1 MKQLVHFIWL
11 ILLSQQAFSQTI
23 TWTGATDTDWATGT
37 NWSTNVA
44 PTNANK
50 VNIPGSLVRYPV
62 LNTNASIQNLV
73 VEAGATLTVNAS
85 KELTINGSG
94 NDASLSVNGTV
105 ENNGKITVNQV
116 TSTTADAIQLGGN
129 GQFTNNAGATLT
141 GATIGFYGIRV
152 VGSAV
157 LLNQVGGTL
166 SFAGFSGSMFLS
178 GSTSP
183 EMVQNHGKMTL
194 GGQMEKYAGLF
205 HNYPCGVVK
214 LLAGEVYNNGGQI
227 LNEGF
232 FSAASNLNGNST
244 ESDFINNGIVY
255 VGGTT
260 SYTNNAIRIFN
271 NATSTSIFEFA
282 AANNL
287 TVEGIYKDE
296 AATASAGG
304 FNQGTNTFT
313 HFGLSAGSQTLYA
326 NITRSGGTCPQI
338 VPFTFVVATASTFT
352 TQPASQIVCAGSSA
366 SFTVAIANAT
376 GYQWQLNT
384 GGSWNNVPATSP
396 YTNGTTATLNIS
408 NATGLNGYQ
417 YRCVATGSGG
427 ATVTS
432 NAATLTIGAG
442 GGSNPTGTLTWTGG
456 VDTDWNTACNWSPNS
471 VPTATNDV
479 VIPNTTNKPTIS
491 TAAVAQ
497 SVEVQTDAV
506 LTIAATNSLTING
519 SKFIAGSRSGLFNAG
534 TVHNNGQLILGNT
547 GSVGQN
553 ALWNRGTFNNNISAE
568 IKISNATSASML
580 NETGNFTNASTIT
593 INGGFVGLWNRNHA
607 VFNNT
612 SGEIKID
619 NTSEN
624 GISNIT
630 ESTFNNAAKITIGA
644 VISVGKNG
652 INNFASFSN
661 TTGGEITIN
670 AINASIYNDNV
681 ALFTNAAK
689 ITIGTTA
696 TAANTGIWNRGLF
709 NNNTGG
715 EIKIDNTTE
724 VGLRNLE
731 GTFTNVAKI
740 TIGATASVGGTGIF
754 NYAVFNNNT
763 GGEIRIDNATGQG
776 VENESGTFTN
786 AAKITIGFTSST
798 GQYGIHNRDNGTF
811 NNNSGSEITID
822 RSTVAGL
829 MNIRTSTFINTA
841 KITIGATASVGG
853 YGLANA
859 FTGSFTNNPGGIITL
874 DNSSTSGITTSAGST
889 LTNAATIIVGATA
902 STGTYGLGNDGAVNN
917 TACGKLIVASGIL
930 QNNASRTITNAGLV
944 QVAGTLDNNGTF
956 TNDGVLKYGSLT
968 GTVTN
973 ATNASLIVNNTPTP
987 IFTYGGTYDGVING
1001 IYTDAAATLPAG
1013 TFTAPNTFTPSGL
1026 LAGSQTL
1033 YAKITPQGGGCVY
1046 VVPFTFVIAQGDYT
1060 WTGAVSKDWNT
1071 PGNWLVGGSVP
1082 AVAPTFGSQ
1091 TGNRTLIPVVAN
1103 GNYPEVTAASG
1114 ARSVTIAANASLTIK
1129 STGNLQ
1135 IVGSDTDGVT
1145 SAGTFT
1151 NNGTVLI
1158 DSSYNDGFV
1167 NQTGASL
1174 INTNALTVRMGTGNR
1189 LENYGSVNNS
1199 GTFTV
1204 GGGLA
1209 TAILNHP
1216 AATLTNTSTF
1226 AVSGGLT
1233 GGIHNQGTIDNSGQF
1248 TVSGGVSGTLFIN
1261 QETVTNRS
1269 GATMTIGKH
1278 DSWIFD
1284 NQKLV
1289 ENEGNLNIS
1298 EGKGTG
1304 AINRQGATI
1313 RNKAGGTLYM
1323 TGTLKTA
1330 FRNGGL
1336 LENYHLVDF
1345 NGTPDTCFYNLPTGE
1360 IKNEATFRVSGTN
1373 RGIIN
1378 LGKFTHGSAAILD
1391 TYSIGG
1397 IGFKNGGTFLSAT
1410 GCVINSVSM
1419 NDLLLNLPNA
1429 LFENKCATTFGSSRN
1444 AIVNQG
1450 RYTHT
1455 AGSFT
1460 GGSLNIILENS
1471 DYAEINVPFTSTGS
1485 MGKFFVNSDTLILG
1499 PQTTVTTSPNPFST
1513 HSIPLTN
1520 TSTGYVHSQA
1530 DFTIRSATTL
1540 IDNAGKMV
1548 LGSQSTLI
1556 GTDMGTPIVNTGNLT
1571 NEGTANFN
1579 RFGGY
1584 GIDNSG
1590 TFTNKGRFETG
1601 NSDKS
1606 IHNNGGTIE
1615 NSGVMEIDSVFRD
1628 AVLQEGIGS
1637 SFTNTATGQ
1646 INVDFVFGNGINNT
1660 AGTFTNNGTL
1670 LIAQTDTV
1678 ALSGVNNAGMFQN
1691 NKLMRIGGVGK
1702 IKQHGLYNTGTFTNS
1717 TNSQVF
1723 LQSAEGSGITNQGG
1737 TITNQNC
1744 AYIES
1749 TPAILNAAG
1758 SFSNAGII
1766 KKRKDNIVAVST
1778 ISANSGK
1785 IINEDTDAF
1794 NVTGS
1799 NSGATISITS
1809 SNASM
1814 SLCANTRTLTATP
1827 SGGTFS
1833 VTGPGSLA
1841 GNVLTATGV
1850 GTIVVSYAYNNDPS
1864 CPYFANQTIE
1874 VISTATPTGIL
1885 TWTGAVSTDWNT
1897 ACNWLPA
1904 SVPTATND
1912 VVIPNTTNKPTINT
1926 AAVAQSVEVQTG
1938 AVLTIAAT
1946 KSLTINGSRTV
1957 AAFFAGFHNA
1967 GTVQNNGQ
1975 LVLGST
1981 GSVVQHGL
1989 INRATFNNNTGGE
2002 IKIDNVVDMGL
2013 YNTTGATFTNA
2024 AKIAIGATANIGTQ
2038 GIVNDGTF
2046 NNNAGGEMTIDR
2058 STQIALF
2065 NQNGTFN
2072 NAAKLTIGGV
2082 ESAGDEGIKSF
2093 NVFNNNTG
2101 GEIKIEKVVKNALS
2115 SGGPFTNA
2123 GKIVIGAS
2131 SVIES
2136 GILNGAVFDN
2146 NAGGEIT
2153 IDRTTAAGLFNSG
2166 SSVPGVFNNAGK
2178 ITIGALSSLGST
2190 MGLGNINT
2198 FNNNACGQVI
2208 VVSGTISND
2217 VSGSVTNLGLVQVV
2231 DTLENNGTFTNDGVL
2246 KYGSLTGTVTNA
2258 TNASL
2263 IINNTPTPIFT
2274 YGGTYNGVVNG
2285 IYTDAA
2291 ATLPAG
2297 TFTAPNTF
2305 VPSGLPAGVQTLYA
2319 KVTPQGGACS
2329 YIVPFTFNNTAL
2341 APVFT
2346 TQPTAISRCS
2356 GSSASFTAAATNAT
2370 GYQWQLNSGGGWSNV
2385 PASAPYANGTTAT
2398 LTISNVAGLN
2408 GYQFRCVAIGA
2419 TVNTNSDPATLT
2431 VISKPTIT
2439 LTTLQQTL
2447 NEGNSQTFCDT
2458 DANPVNGLQFTVSG
2472 LCVVGSPVWRSQVGS
2487 GAWSNW
2493 SATAPVSQPSNNQ
2506 PHRYQAACDA
2516 TCPSTYTSPI
2526 ELTINYRASV
2536 PQNVSLLVDGVTIA
2550 VGETKEVCSLV
2561 TTTLTFNANCAM
2573 GEVILY
2579 SIDGGEYSSGVPVGL
2594 VDNQYHNYR
2603 VRCRKSDGTPSCV
2616 ESESGVMRLK
2626 LVVIPVAPTVSLSP
2640 TSSCNPSASF
2650 SGQSTCGSLRTI
2662 WYNATTNVA
2671 LPSLPSTVPSQTT
2684 SYYARCQTENGCVS
2698 EKSNVVTF
2706 TLTPTQVAPVITASQ
2721 EIVCTGTTVR
2731 ISANCPAGSQTF
2743 WNTGVTAPSFEVAFN
2758 NVTKQTYWAKCLF
2771 EGGCQSSESVRKDIY
2786 WNAFVVTLI
2795 NIGESKSAIKSA
2807 NDKSLWSSQ
2816 FITRD
2821 GGPELEQSTQ
2831 VNPTL
2836 FYVENVN
2843 KMAPRYWTI
2852 NVEACGL
2859 STDGSLTFDML
2870 ATPEMGVIRSFNTH
2884 ENNAPYFMYANR
2896 EGWTELYAQNHPA
2909 YGFYQD
2915 NGAGGNVYDAGL
2927 PKGLYKLGIRYW
2939 DQKGWGSIYP
2949 STRKPQGNVLAYQEY
2964 WFRIQSKD
2972 GVGVGAA
2979 RSADSEDAKS
2989 KGQGARGE
2997 GQGSDNGKQL
3007 TDNGAFA
3014 TVLPN
3019 PVSNILRL
3027 KVQDS
3032 KGQTVQAALT
3042 DATGREVLRRQFVPE
3057 TNTHQEEFGV
3067 SELPTGMYFL
3077 KVTTTDQQ
3085 ATLKVV
3091 KVN

>member
-44 PTNANK
+44 PTAADN
-50 VNIPGSLVRYPV
+50 VFVPGSLARYPV
-62 LNTNASIQNLV
+62 LNSSTSIKSLAVQSGSLLTINASHTLTISGAGVGYSIDLYGTIENNGTIAVTATSDAVYLNGN
-73 VEAGATLTVNAS
+73 AKLNNNTGATLSVTTTGNYGV
-85 KELTINGSG
+85 KINNSG
-94 NDASLSVNGTV
+94 V
-105 ENNGKITVNQV
+105 
-116 TSTTADAIQLGGN
+116 
-129 GQFTNNAGATLT
+129 FTNQT
-141 GATIGFYGIRV
+141 GATATITG
-152 VGSAV
+152 
-157 LLNQVGGTL
+157 N
-166 SFAGFSGSMFLS
+166 SGSLFLY
-178 GSTSP
+178 GANTP
-183 EMVQNHGKMTL
+183 VEMVKNYGRMNLTKQI
-194 GGQMEKYAGLF
+194 EKYSDTF
-205 HNYPCGVVK
+205 HNYPCGVVI
-214 LLAGEVYNNGGQI
+214 LTSGDVFNSGGQI

-232 FSAASNLNGNST
+232 FSVLGAPDLLANLNGPAA
-244 ESDFINNGIVY
+244 DFINNGIIY
-255 VGGTT
+255 VVNPNP

-271 NATSTSIFEFA
+271 NATTTSIFEFA
-282 AANNL
+282 AGNNL
-287 TVEGIYKDE
+287 TVEGIYKND
-296 AATASAGG
+296 AASASAGG

-313 HFGLSAGSQTLYA
+313 PVG
-326 NITRSGGTCPQI
+326 
-338 VPFTFVVATASTFT
+338 VP
-352 TQPASQIVCAGSSA
+352 
-366 SFTVAIANAT
+366 
-376 GYQWQLNT
+376 
-384 GGSWNNVPATSP
+384 
-396 YTNGTTATLNIS
+396 
-408 NATGLNGYQ
+408 
-417 YRCVATGSGG
+417 
-427 ATVTS
+427 
-432 NAATLTIGAG
+432 
-442 GGSNPTGTLTWTGG
+442 GG
-456 VDTDWNTACNWSPNS
+456 V
-471 VPTATNDV
+471 
-479 VIPNTTNKPTIS
+479 
-491 TAAVAQ
+491 
-497 SVEVQTDAV
+497 
-506 LTIAATNSLTING
+506 
-519 SKFIAGSRSGLFNAG
+519 
-534 TVHNNGQLILGNT
+534 
-547 GSVGQN
+547 
-553 ALWNRGTFNNNISAE
+553 
-568 IKISNATSASML
+568 
-580 NETGNFTNASTIT
+580 
-593 INGGFVGLWNRNHA
+593 
-607 VFNNT
+607 
-612 SGEIKID
+612 
-619 NTSEN
+619 
-624 GISNIT
+624 
-630 ESTFNNAAKITIGA
+630 
-644 VISVGKNG
+644 
-652 INNFASFSN
+652 
-661 TTGGEITIN
+661 
-670 AINASIYNDNV
+670 
-681 ALFTNAAK
+681 
-689 ITIGTTA
+689 
-696 TAANTGIWNRGLF
+696 
-709 NNNTGG
+709 
-715 EIKIDNTTE
+715 
-724 VGLRNLE
+724 
-731 GTFTNVAKI
+731 
-740 TIGATASVGGTGIF
+740 
-754 NYAVFNNNT
+754 
-763 GGEIRIDNATGQG
+763 
-776 VENESGTFTN
+776 
-786 AAKITIGFTSST
+786 
-798 GQYGIHNRDNGTF
+798 
-811 NNNSGSEITID
+811 
-822 RSTVAGL
+822 
-829 MNIRTSTFINTA
+829 
-841 KITIGATASVGG
+841 
-853 YGLANA
+853 
-859 FTGSFTNNPGGIITL
+859 
-874 DNSSTSGITTSAGST
+874 
-889 LTNAATIIVGATA
+889 
-902 STGTYGLGNDGAVNN
+902 
-917 TACGKLIVASGIL
+917 
-930 QNNASRTITNAGLV
+930 
-944 QVAGTLDNNGTF
+944 
-956 TNDGVLKYGSLT
+956 
-968 GTVTN
+968 
-973 ATNASLIVNNTPTP
+973 
-987 IFTYGGTYDGVING
+987 
-1001 IYTDAAATLPAG
+1001 
-1013 TFTAPNTFTPSGL
+1013 
-1026 LAGSQTL
+1026 QTL
-1033 YAKITPQGGGCVY
+1033 YAKITRPSGTCPQ
-1046 VVPFTFVIAQGDYT
+1046 VVPFIIDLPGFLTQPSVQSICPGENAVFSVTSTGITSYQWQESADAAFTSPTNISTGGIYTVSSTTDASSLTVAHNVSANGKYYRCVGSPGAIASNGAQLTVIAGSSATIAYT
-1060 WTGAVSKDWNT
+1060 GSPYLNVGTASVTFTGTTGGMFSAAPSGLSLNPTSGEINLATSTLGSYTVTYRVASSGGCPDFVTTTTVAIRTTGRTYVWTGATDNQWNNVN
-1071 PGNWLVGGSVP
+1071 NWLVDGNIPSVLP
-1082 AVAPTFGSQ
+1082 KFGSSQ
-1091 TGNRTLIPVVAN
+1091 GNPVQIPVV
-1103 GNYPEVTAASG
+1103 GSGRYPEVTTAEG
-1114 ARSVTIAANASLTIK
+1114 ARKITIAANASLTIK
-1129 STGNLQ
+1129 NTGNLQ

-1174 INTNALTVRMGTGNR
+1174 INTNSLTVRMGTGNR
-1189 LENYGSVNNS
+1189 LENYGSINNS

-1204 GGGLA
+1204 GGGIA

-1233 GGIHNQGTIDNSGQF
+1233 GGMLNQGTIDNSGQF

-1269 GATMTIGKH
+1269 GATLRIGNH
-1278 DSWIFD
+1278 DSLAFD

-1289 ENEGNLNIS
+1289 ENEGNLNLGN
-1298 EGKGTG
+1298 GKDRA
-1304 AINRQGATI
+1304 AINREGATI
-1313 RNKAGGTLYM
+1313 RNKAGGTLDVNA
-1323 TGTLKTA
+1323 TGKTM

-1336 LENYHLVDF
+1336 LENYHIVTF
-1345 NGTPDTCFYNLPTGE
+1345 SGSPDTCFYNLPTGE
-1360 IKNEATFRVSGTN
+1360 VKNEATFGVGSNGGVN
-1373 RGIIN
+1373 GAIIN
-1378 LGKFTHGSAAILD
+1378 LGKFTHGSAGILALR
-1391 TYSIGG
+1391 G
-1397 IGFKNGGTFLSAT
+1397 IGNIAFKNGGTFLSAA

-1419 NDLLLNLPNA
+1419 NDLLINLPNA
-1429 LFENKCATTFGSSRN
+1429 VFENKCATTFGSSRN
-1444 AIVNQG
+1444 PIVNQG

-1460 GGSLNIILENS
+1460 VGQMGDVLQNS

-1499 PQTTVTTSPNPFST
+1499 PQTTVTTSPDTYST
-1513 HSIPLTN
+1513 HGTPLTN

-1556 GTDMGTPIVNTGNLT
+1556 GTDMGTPIINTGDLT

-1584 GIDNSG
+1584 GINNSG

-1606 IHNNGGTIE
+1606 LYNNGGIIE
-1615 NSGVMEIDSVFRD
+1615 NSGVIEIDSVFRD
-1628 AVLQEGIGS
+1628 AVLQEGNS
-1637 SFTNTATGQ
+1637 SVFINTATGQ
-1646 INVDFVFGNGINNT
+1646 INVDFVFGNGIKNT
-1660 AGTFTNNGTL
+1660 AGNFINRGQI

-1678 ALSGVNNAGMFQN
+1678 ALSGINNAGMFQN
-1691 NKLMRIGGVGK
+1691 TKLMRIGGVGK
-1702 IKQHGLYNTGTFTNS
+1702 IKQHGVYNTGIFSNS
-1717 TNSQVF
+1717 SNSQVF

-1737 TITNQNC
+1737 TITNQSC

-1749 TPAILNAAG
+1749 TSAILNAAG

-1766 KKRKDNIVAVST
+1766 KKRNDNIAAVST
-1778 ISANSGK
+1778 ISDNSGK

-1809 SNASM
+1809 SSASM

-1833 VTGPGSLA
+1833 VTGPGSVV

-1874 VISTATPTGIL
+1874 VISTETPTGLL
-1885 TWTGAVSTDWNT
+1885 TWTGLVDTDWNT
-1897 ACNWLPA
+1897 ACNWSPV

-1912 VVIPNTTNKPTINT
+1912 VIIPNTTNKPIINT

-1938 AVLTIAAT
+1938 AMLTIAAT

-1957 AAFFAGFHNA
+1957 ATFDAGFHNA

-1981 GSVVQHGL
+1981 GSVGAYGL
-1989 INRATFNNNTGGE
+1989 FNRAIFNNNTDGEIKIDRSTDTGLLNDIGGTFTNAAKITIGAVASVGGSGLLNQATFNNNTGGE
-2002 IKIDNVVDMGL
+2002 IKIDRSTQVGVLNNNNFNNAAKITIGATASVGDRGLVNDGGTFANTAGGDVSISRVTSPIEIGLFNTNGGTLTNVAKIKVDGATNGIHNFNSSFQNNANGEIKVDNASRGVFNESGSITNLAKLNIKVLNNGGTTDGL
-2013 YNTTGATFTNA
+2013 LNNSIFNNNADGVIEIDGAGGNYLRNQQGTFTNA
-2024 AKIAIGATANIGTQ
+2024 AKIKLGSLAATEARK
-2038 GIVNDGTF
+2038 GIENNALF
-2046 NNNAGGEMTIDR
+2046 NNN
-2058 STQIALF
+2058 L
-2065 NQNGTFN
+2065 
-2072 NAAKLTIGGV
+2072 
-2082 ESAGDEGIKSF
+2082 
-2093 NVFNNNTG
+2093 
-2101 GEIKIEKVVKNALS
+2101 
-2115 SGGPFTNA
+2115 
-2123 GKIVIGAS
+2123 
-2131 SVIES
+2131 
-2136 GILNGAVFDN
+2136 
-2146 NAGGEIT
+2146 GGEIT
-2153 IDRTTAAGLFNSG
+2153 I
-2166 SSVPGVFNNAGK
+2166 NNAKSGFVNAEGTFTNNAL
-2178 ITIGALSSLGST
+2178 ITITSSGEVDT
-2190 MGLGNINT
+2190 HGLINRDLVT
-2198 FNNNACGQVI
+2198 NNACGKII
-2208 VVSGTISND
+2208 VLKGMLVNRPGYTF
-2217 VSGSVTNLGLVQVV
+2217 TNLGLVQVV
-2231 DTLENNGTFTNDGVL
+2231 DNLENNGTFTNNGVL
-2246 KYGSLTGTVTNA
+2246 KYGSLMGTVSNTTNS
-2258 TNASL
+2258 SL
-2263 IINNTPTPIFT
+2263 IVNNTPTPIFT

-2285 IYTDAA
+2285 IYTDEA

-2297 TFTAPNTF
+2297 TFTAPNAF
-2305 VPSGLPAGVQTLYA
+2305 EPSGLPAGSQTLYA
-2319 KVTPQGGACS
+2319 KITPQGGACS
-2329 YIVPFTFNNTAL
+2329 YVVSFTFNNTAL

-2346 TQPTAISRCS
+2346 TQPTAITRCS

-2370 GYQWQLNSGGGWSNV
+2370 AYQWQFNSGGGWNNV

-2472 LCVVGSPVWRSQVGS
+2472 SCVTGSPVWRVQVGS

-2516 TCPSTYTSPI
+2516 SCPSTYTSPI

-2536 PQNVSLLVDGVTIA
+2536 PQNVSLLVDGVTVA

-2561 TTTLTFNANCAM
+2561 NTNLTFTANCAA
-2573 GEVILY
+2573 GEIILY
-2579 SIDGGEYSSGVPVGL
+2579 SVDGGEYSTGVPVGL
-2594 VDNQYHNYR
+2594 VDNQFHNYR

-2626 LVVIPVAPTVSLSP
+2626 LVVIPAAPMVSLSS

-2650 SGQSTCGSLRTI
+2650 SGQSTCGSLRTV
-2662 WYNATTNVA
+2662 WYNATTNIA
-2671 LPSLPSTVPSQTT
+2671 LPSLPATVPTETT

-2721 EIVCTGTTVR
+2721 EIVCTGTTVT

-2771 EGGCQSSESVRKDIY
+2771 EGGCQSTESVRKDVY

-2795 NIGESKSAIKSA
+2795 NIGESKSAVKPA

-2836 FYVENVN
+2836 FYVENAN

-2896 EGWTELYAQNHPA
+2896 EGWTELYGQNHPA

-2915 NGAGGNVYDAGL
+2915 NGVGGNVYDAGL

-2964 WFRIQSKD
+2964 WFRIQSRD

-2979 RSADSEDAKS
+2979 RTAEQVASGQMAS
-2989 KGQGARGE
+2989 GQGARGE
-2997 GQGSDNGKQL
+2997 GQEARGKGSDNGQPI
-3007 TDNGAFA
+3007 TDNGSFA

-3032 KGQTVQAALT
+3032 KGQVVQTALT
-3042 DATGREVLRRQFVPE
+3042 DASGREVLRRQFVPE

-3067 SELPTGMYFL
+3067 ADLPNGVYFL
-3077 KVTTTDQQ
+3077 KVNSGNQQ
-3085 ATLKVV
+3085 VNLKVV
-3091 KVN
+3091 KLN